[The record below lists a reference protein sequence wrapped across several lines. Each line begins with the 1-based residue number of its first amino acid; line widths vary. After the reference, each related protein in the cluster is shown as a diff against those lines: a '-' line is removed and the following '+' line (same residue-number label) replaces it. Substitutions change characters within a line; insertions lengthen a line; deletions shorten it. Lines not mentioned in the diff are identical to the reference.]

1 MKTIIAITAFLLSK
15 IWAASPPIPG
25 ETTLFPISF
34 ALTCANDTR
43 EKITLYRDKN
53 ATDDVSA
60 VECIDKERM
69 TQDAPPLEI
78 SMSYL
83 PPVEHYE
90 IEIRL
95 NHESA
100 RELEAISRKT
110 GFRRLVI
117 IRHHKVIAGGLISSP
132 HEGNLFQISAPDRD
146 AAERIINLI
155 SAGGSDRT

>member
-1 MKTIIAITAFLLSK
+1 
-15 IWAASPPIPG
+15 
-25 ETTLFPISF
+25 
-34 ALTCANDTR
+34 
-43 EKITLYRDKN
+43 
-53 ATDDVSA
+53 
-60 VECIDKERM
+60 
-69 TQDAPPLEI
+69 
-78 SMSYL
+78 MSYL

-146 AAERIINLI
+146 TAERIINLI